1 VNAREFAR
9 ELSRRKVVRAAI
21 FYAVVAW
28 VLIQLADVIFPAL
41 ALPDWTIRLFVILVI
56 LGFPLAMFLS
66 WFFDLTPD
74 GVTRTDAQD
83 GRMEGV
89 SEASKADGPAA
100 APVVGA
106 APSEKSIAVLPFVDM
121 SEGRDSEYFSDGVT
135 EEILNA
141 LVRVRHLHV
150 ASRTSAFAFKG
161 KDLDIRT
168 MAEELNVA
176 TVLEGSVRK
185 AGNRLR
191 ITAQLINATDGYHLW
206 SETYDRE
213 LEDVFQVQDEIARSI
228 VEALKVQLDMQ
239 ATPHLVTQATANMDA
254 YTLYLKGRYVYNK
267 FRREDLQQSL
277 TYYEQALQADPTY
290 ARAYGGIADSW
301 MSLAD
306 DWYSPEEAYPK
317 AKASVERAIQLDDS
331 LAEAHTAIGKV
342 LAWFEWDFQAAE
354 LALRRAV
361 ARSPSYAEGHYA
373 LASALP
379 SNGNLEE
386 GLAEM
391 REALALD
398 PLSSEFS
405 GWVARFLLYSRR
417 LEEAIEQ
424 CQETIR
430 LDPQYYYAHVRMGN
444 ALLAMGKA
452 EEALN
457 AFREQATRT
466 GDVVSVRAYEA
477 QALAVL
483 GRDGEAREILESLEN
498 EERYVRPEFL
508 AGAYGALG
516 EMDRAFEKLEE
527 AYASRSAGLVY
538 LHIDPAYDSLHG
550 DPRFKEMVERVG
562 LADRRPHEPR
572 PWRAAPRRP
581 SIPPEASAR
590 SIASRRRGGRPPRAS
605 GRAGAGRRSAG
616 SHAAWPDNGGW
627 LLRSVRRR
635 PPRRPWRSWRTAPRC
650 PAPR

>member
-1 VNAREFAR
+1 LNAREFVQ
-9 ELSRRKVVRAAI
+9 ELSRRKVVRAAV

-41 ALPDWTIRLFVILVI
+41 ALPEWTIRLFVILVI

-66 WFFDLTPD
+66 WIFDLTPD
-74 GVTRTDAQD
+74 GVSRTETRDATEK
-83 GRMEGV
+83 R
-89 SEASKADGPAA
+89 AAPRTAAADGPAA

-228 VEALKVQLDMQ
+228 VEALKLQFDMQ
-239 ATPHLVTQATANMDA
+239 ATPQLVPQATRSMDA

-267 FRREDLQQSL
+267 FRREDLGQSL
-277 TYYEQALQADPTY
+277 SFYEQALEADPGY
-290 ARAYGGIADSW
+290 ARAYAGIADSW

-317 AKASVERAIQLDDS
+317 AKAAAEQAIQLDDS

-562 LADRRPHEPR
+562 LV
-572 PWRAAPRRP
+572 
-581 SIPPEASAR
+581 
-590 SIASRRRGGRPPRAS
+590 S
-605 GRAGAGRRSAG
+605 G
-616 SHAAWPDNGGW
+616 
-627 LLRSVRRR
+627 
-635 PPRRPWRSWRTAPRC
+635 
-650 PAPR
+650 

>member
-1 VNAREFAR
+1 
-9 ELSRRKVVRAAI
+9 
-21 FYAVVAW
+21 
-28 VLIQLADVIFPAL
+28 
-41 ALPDWTIRLFVILVI
+41 
-56 LGFPLAMFLS
+56 
-66 WFFDLTPD
+66 
-74 GVTRTDAQD
+74 
-83 GRMEGV
+83 
-89 SEASKADGPAA
+89 
-100 APVVGA
+100 
-106 APSEKSIAVLPFVDM
+106 M

-290 ARAYGGIADSW
+290 ARAYGGIADS
-301 MSLAD
+301 S
-306 DWYSPEEAYPK
+306 
-317 AKASVERAIQLDDS
+317 
-331 LAEAHTAIGKV
+331 
-342 LAWFEWDFQAAE
+342 WFEWDFQAAE

-562 LADRRPHEPR
+562 LV
-572 PWRAAPRRP
+572 
-581 SIPPEASAR
+581 
-590 SIASRRRGGRPPRAS
+590 S
-605 GRAGAGRRSAG
+605 G
-616 SHAAWPDNGGW
+616 
-627 LLRSVRRR
+627 
-635 PPRRPWRSWRTAPRC
+635 
-650 PAPR
+650 

>member
-1 VNAREFAR
+1 MKVRQFAR
-9 ELSRRKVVRAAI
+9 ELSRRKVVRVAM
-21 FYAVVAW
+21 FYGVVAW

-41 ALPDWTIRLFVILVI
+41 ALPEWTIRLFVILAI
-56 LGFPLAMFLS
+56 MGLPLALLLS
-66 WFFDLTPD
+66 WFFDLTPE
-74 GVTRTDAQD
+74 GVTRTESLD
-83 GRMEGV
+83 
-89 SEASKADGPAA
+89 EAATPQASGSAPQA

-121 SEGRDSEYFSDGVT
+121 SESGDSEYFSDGVT

-141 LVRVRHLHV
+141 LTRVRHLHV

-168 MAEELNVA
+168 MADELNVA
-176 TVLEGSVRK
+176 TILEGSVRK
-185 AGNRLR
+185 AGTRLR
-191 ITAQLINATDGYHLW
+191 ITAQLINAADGYHLW

-213 LEDVFQVQDEIARSI
+213 LEDVFEVQDEIARSI
-228 VEALKVQLDMQ
+228 VEALKVQLDMR
-239 ATPHLVTQATANMDA
+239 ATPHLVTQATRSMDA

-267 FRREDLQQSL
+267 FRREDLGQSL
-277 TYYEQALQADPTY
+277 SFYEQALVADPGY
-290 ARAYGGIADSW
+290 ARAFAGIADSW

-317 AKASVERAIQLDDS
+317 AKEAAERAIQLDDS
-331 LAEAHTAIGKV
+331 LAEAHTAVGKV
-342 LAWFEWDFQAAE
+342 LGWFEWDFQAAE

-361 ARSPSYAEGHYA
+361 ARSPSYAEAHYG
-373 LASALP
+373 LASVLP
-379 SNGNLEE
+379 SNGNMEE

-417 LEEAIEQ
+417 LDEAIEQ
-424 CQETIR
+424 CKETIR

-444 ALLAMGKA
+444 ALLAMGRP
-452 EEALN
+452 EEALS

-483 GRDGEAREILESLEN
+483 GRGDEAREILDALEN

-508 AGAYGALG
+508 AGAYGELG
-516 EMDRAFEKLEE
+516 DLDRAFEKLDE
-527 AYASRSAGLVY
+527 ALEARSAGLVY
-538 LHIDPAYDSLHG
+538 LHIDPAYDSLHD
-550 DPRFKEMVERVG
+550 DPRFASIVGRVG
-562 LADRRPHEPR
+562 LK
-572 PWRAAPRRP
+572 
-581 SIPPEASAR
+581 
-590 SIASRRRGGRPPRAS
+590 S
-605 GRAGAGRRSAG
+605 G
-616 SHAAWPDNGGW
+616 
-627 LLRSVRRR
+627 
-635 PPRRPWRSWRTAPRC
+635 
-650 PAPR
+650 

>member
-1 VNAREFAR
+1 MNAREFAR

-41 ALPDWTIRLFVILVI
+41 ALPEWSIRHFVILVS
-56 LGFPLAMFLS
+56 LGCPRAMFLS
-66 WFFDLTPD
+66 WFIDLTPD
-74 GVTRTDAQD
+74 GVTRTESTDSPADAAA
-83 GRMEGV
+83 ETP
-89 SEASKADGPAA
+89 SAKGPAA
-100 APVVGA
+100 APVIGA

-121 SEGRDSEYFSDGVT
+121 SEARDSEYFSDGVT

-191 ITAQLINATDGYHLW
+191 ITAQLINAADGYHLW

-228 VEALKVQLDMQ
+228 VEALKVQLDMS
-239 ATPHLVTQATANMDA
+239 ATPHLVTQATRNMDA

-267 FRREDLQQSL
+267 FRREDLGQSL
-277 TYYEQALQADPTY
+277 SFYEQALVADPGY
-290 ARAYGGIADSW
+290 ARAYAGIADSW

-317 AKASVERAIQLDDS
+317 AKEAAERAIQLDDS
-331 LAEAHTAIGKV
+331 LAEAHTAVGKV
-342 LAWFEWDFQAAE
+342 LGWFEWDFQAAE

-361 ARSPSYAEGHYA
+361 ARSPSYAEAHYG
-373 LASALP
+373 LASVLP
-379 SNGNLEE
+379 SNGNMEE
-386 GLAEM
+386 GLAEI

-424 CQETIR
+424 CKETIR

-444 ALLAMGKA
+444 ALLAMGKP
-452 EEALN
+452 EEALS

-483 GRDGEAREILESLEN
+483 GRGQEAREILDALEN

-516 EMDRAFEKLEE
+516 DLDRAFEKLDE
-527 AYASRSAGLVY
+527 ALEARSAGLVY
-538 LHIDPAYDSLHG
+538 LHIDPAYDSLHD
-550 DPRFKEMVERVG
+550 DPRFEGIVNRVG
-562 LADRRPHEPR
+562 LK
-572 PWRAAPRRP
+572 
-581 SIPPEASAR
+581 
-590 SIASRRRGGRPPRAS
+590 S
-605 GRAGAGRRSAG
+605 G
-616 SHAAWPDNGGW
+616 
-627 LLRSVRRR
+627 
-635 PPRRPWRSWRTAPRC
+635 
-650 PAPR
+650 

>member
-1 VNAREFAR
+1 VKLRQFTHEV
-9 ELSRRKVVRAAI
+9 SRRKVVRAAI

-41 ALPDWTIRLFVILVI
+41 ALPDWTVRLFVILVI
-56 LGFPLAMFLS
+56 LGFPLALVLA
-66 WFFDLTPD
+66 WFFDLTPE
-74 GVTRTDAQD
+74 GVTRTEPEEGDATS
-83 GRMEGV
+83 GTGT
-89 SEASKADGPAA
+89 AAPPPPATGTTPPALTPGTGPAA
-100 APVVGA
+100 APVIGA

-121 SEGRDSEYFSDGVT
+121 SETGDSEYFSDGVT

-141 LVRVRHLHV
+141 LTRVRHLHV

-161 KDLDIRT
+161 KDMDIRT
-168 MAEELNVA
+168 MAEQLNVA
-176 TVLEGSVRK
+176 TILEGSVRK
-185 AGNRLR
+185 SGNRLR
-191 ITAQLINATDGYHLW
+191 ITAQLINAADGYHLW

-228 VEALKVQLDMQ
+228 VEALKVQLDVRATPKLVPQ
-239 ATPHLVTQATANMDA
+239 ATRSMDA

-267 FRREDLQQSL
+267 FRREDLGQSL
-277 TYYEQALQADPTY
+277 SFYEQALEADPGY
-290 ARAYGGIADSW
+290 ARAYAGIADSW

-306 DWYSPEEAYPK
+306 DWYPPEEAYPK
-317 AKASVERAIQLDDS
+317 AKEAAQRAIELDDS
-331 LAEAHTAIGKV
+331 LAEAHTAVGKV

-361 ARSPSYAEGHYA
+361 ARSPSYAEGHYG
-373 LASALP
+373 LASVLP
-379 SNGNLEE
+379 SNGNMEE

-405 GWVARFLLYSRR
+405 GWVARFLLYSGR

-452 EEALN
+452 EEALA

-477 QALAVL
+477 QALAEL
-483 GRDGEAREILESLEN
+483 GRREEALEILEGLEN

-508 AGAYGALG
+508 AGAYGSLG
-516 EMDRAFEKLEE
+516 DLDRAFEKLEQ
-527 AYASRSAGLVY
+527 ALAVRSAGLVY
-538 LHIDPAYDSLHG
+538 LHIDPAYASLRD
-550 DPRFKEMVERVG
+550 DPRFDDIVG
-562 LADRRPHEPR
+562 RIGLK
-572 PWRAAPRRP
+572 
-581 SIPPEASAR
+581 
-590 SIASRRRGGRPPRAS
+590 RG
-605 GRAGAGRRSAG
+605 
-616 SHAAWPDNGGW
+616 
-627 LLRSVRRR
+627 
-635 PPRRPWRSWRTAPRC
+635 
-650 PAPR
+650 

>member
-1 VNAREFAR
+1 M
-9 ELSRRKVVRAAI
+9 

-41 ALPDWTIRLFVILVI
+41 TLPDWTIRLFVILAI
-56 LGFPLAMFLS
+56 LGFPLALLLS
-66 WFFDLTPD
+66 WFFDLGPG
-74 GVTRTDAQD
+74 GVIRTDSPDSPVESTPGSNDTPSGA
-83 GRMEGV
+83 
-89 SEASKADGPAA
+89 GPAA

-121 SEGRDSEYFSDGVT
+121 SESGDNEYFSDGVT

-141 LVRVRHLHV
+141 LTRVRHLHV

-168 MAEELNVA
+168 MADELNVA
-176 TVLEGSVRK
+176 TILEGSVRK
-185 AGNRLR
+185 AGTRLR
-191 ITAQLINATDGYHLW
+191 ITAQLINAADGYHLW

-213 LEDVFQVQDEIARSI
+213 LEDVFEVQDEIARAI
-228 VEALKVQLDMQ
+228 VDALKVQLDMR
-239 ATPHLVTQATANMDA
+239 ATPHLVTQATRSMDA

-267 FRREDLQQSL
+267 FRREDLGQSL
-277 TYYEQALQADPTY
+277 SFYEQALEADPGY
-290 ARAYGGIADSW
+290 ARAFAGIADSW

-317 AKASVERAIQLDDS
+317 AKKAAERAIELDDS
-331 LAEAHTAIGKV
+331 LAEAHTAVGKV
-342 LAWFEWDFQAAE
+342 LGWFEWDFQAAE

-361 ARSPSYAEGHYA
+361 ARSPSYAEGHYG
-373 LASALP
+373 LASVLP
-379 SNGNLEE
+379 SNGNMEE

-424 CQETIR
+424 CKETIR

-444 ALLAMGKA
+444 ALLAMGRA
-452 EEALN
+452 EEALS

-477 QALAVL
+477 QALAAL
-483 GRDGEAREILESLEN
+483 DRDDEAREILNGLEN
-498 EERYVRPEFL
+498 EERYVRAEFL
-508 AGAYGALG
+508 AGAYGELG
-516 EMDRAFEKLEE
+516 DMDRAFGKLEE
-527 AYASRSAGLVY
+527 ALAGRSAGLVY
-538 LHIDPAYDSLHG
+538 LHIDPAYDCLHD
-550 DPRFKEMVERVG
+550 DPRFADVVGRVG
-562 LADRRPHEPR
+562 LK
-572 PWRAAPRRP
+572 
-581 SIPPEASAR
+581 
-590 SIASRRRGGRPPRAS
+590 S
-605 GRAGAGRRSAG
+605 G
-616 SHAAWPDNGGW
+616 
-627 LLRSVRRR
+627 
-635 PPRRPWRSWRTAPRC
+635 
-650 PAPR
+650 